1 MKLKWLH
8 KKNTGWES
16 GHSSTKRLFGADL
29 SFSATEAYKLLRANL
44 AFCLRPEEEERSKC
58 IVVGLTS
65 SVQGEGKSTTS
76 INLAYVLA
84 EDGKKVCLLEGDMRA
99 PMFKSRLKLT
109 RNGGLSNTIVGTK
122 QLQEV
127 INVGVLHKNLSVV
140 SAGDIP
146 PNPAELLGS
155 KRMAHL
161 IELLKTVFDYVIIDL
176 PPVTVV
182 SDALTVSG
190 VLDGMLFIVE
200 EGLTTK
206 RDLNDAMQRL
216 EVIKDKILGFV
227 ITHAEVYSGRY
238 SKKGDYGYGYG
249 EKKGKHAMKT
259 LQQSADLS
267 N

>member
-1 MKLKWLH
+1 MKLKWFR

-16 GHSSTKRLFGADL
+16 GRGSTKGMLGADL

-44 AFCLRPEEEERSKC
+44 AFCLRPEEEEKSKC
-58 IVVGLTS
+58 IVAGLTS

-84 EDGKKVCLLEGDMRA
+84 EDGKKVCLVEGDMRA
-99 PMFKSRLKLT
+99 PTFKSRLKLT
-109 RNGGLSNTIVGTK
+109 SSGGLSNTIVGTR

-140 SAGDIP
+140 AAGDIP

-161 IELLKTVFDYVIIDL
+161 IDLLRTVFDYVIVDL

-182 SDALTVSG
+182 SDALAVSG
-190 VLDGMLFIVE
+190 GLDGMLFVVE

-216 EVIKDKILGFV
+216 EIIQDKILGFV
-227 ITHAEVYSGRY
+227 ITHAEVNGGRY
-238 SKKGDYGYGYG
+238 SKKGDYAYGYG
-249 EKKGKHAMKT
+249 EKRDNHAKKPSRKHT
-259 LQQSADLS
+259 DRPD
-267 N
+267 